1 MKTTSLLRCILVM
14 IMVCSAIHVHAQ
26 TLVIVQHDDSK
37 VFYNLD
43 EEPLTTFTPD
53 DLVIKTQSTTISYP
67 LNTIKQFM
75 YEKGVTGVEEVS
87 RDGVCISQKDDQIIV
102 TGLPIGKSVSLYS
115 TDGYQIA
122 KQVSDGSQ
130 RTILSLSQLPA
141 GVYIVK
147 ADNVTY
153 KTTKR

>member
-1 MKTTSLLRCILVM
+1 MILCPCCNVN
-14 IMVCSAIHVHAQ
+14 AQ
-26 TLVIVQHDDSK
+26 TLVIIQQDNSK
-37 VFYNLD
+37 VYYDLD

-67 LNTIKQFM
+67 LNSIKQFV
-75 YEKGVTGVEEVS
+75 YEKGATGVEEVS

-115 TDGYQIA
+115 TDGYQKA
-122 KQVSDGSQ
+122 KLVSDGSQ
-130 RTILSLSQLPA
+130 RTILSLSQLPS

-147 ADNVTY
+147 ADNITY

>member
-1 MKTTSLLRCILVM
+1 MILCPCCNVN
-14 IMVCSAIHVHAQ
+14 AQ
-26 TLVIVQHDDSK
+26 TLVIIQQDNSK
-37 VFYNLD
+37 IYYNLD

-75 YEKGVTGVEEVS
+75 YEKGATGVEEVS
-87 RDGVCISQKDDQIIV
+87 RDGICISQDGNRIVV
-102 TGLPIGKSVSLYS
+102 TGLPSGKSVTLYS

-130 RTILSLSQLPA
+130 RTILSLSQLPS

-147 ADNVTY
+147 ADNITY

>member
-1 MKTTSLLRCILVM
+1 MFLLPMGCLCNKI
-14 IMVCSAIHVHAQ
+14 HAQ
-26 TLVIVQHDDSK
+26 TLVIIQQDNSK
-37 VFYNLD
+37 VYYDLD

-53 DLVIKTQSTTISYP
+53 DLVIMTQSTTISYP
-67 LNTIKQFM
+67 LNSIKQFV
-75 YEKGVTGVEEVS
+75 YEKGAVGIEEVS
-87 RDGVCISQKDDQIIV
+87 RDGVCISQDGNSIVV
-102 TGLPIGKSVSLYS
+102 TGLPSGKSVVLYS

-130 RTILSLSQLPA
+130 RTVLSLSQLPV

-147 ADNVTY
+147 ADTITY